1 MTTFRA
7 TKAVH
12 SFKALLPKKVEP
24 VNKLAESALC
34 QNKSKLF
41 NARVARAGRTAAK
54 READEAARAA
64 AAAAAIPIPEEK
76 PRPPS
81 ARQLRQASMRVVEAE
96 LDASLAV
103 ELREL
108 ERGLASLQHG
118 GAAHDVSQRDAA
130 ASYDRRHRDLAAAAR
145 REMVAM
151 LAHPGIDHGRSQTR
165 GSDIRRATESRLAGL
180 RQNRYRWVD
189 VESGGGG
196 VTIGF

>member
-54 READEAARAA
+54 RGLTRRPERRGRGGDA
-64 AAAAAIPIPEEK
+64 IPEEK